1 MKYNIIDLFCGCG
14 GFSKGFQDAGH
25 NVLLGIDA
33 WEDAAITYQHNFP
46 NAKVINFF
54 MATPISV
61 PIRMGMNYQ
70 KNVDIEW
77 RFFDQQQDVG
87 FVEALSIK
95 GDD

>member
-1 MKYNIIDLFCGCG
+1 
-14 GFSKGFQDAGH
+14 
-25 NVLLGIDA
+25 
-33 WEDAAITYQHNFP
+33 
-46 NAKVINFF
+46 
-54 MATPISV
+54 MA
-61 PIRMGMNYQ
+61 MNYQ